1 MTKLK
6 DIAARLGLSPA
17 TVSRAL
23 NGFPE
28 VNEQTRQ
35 RVQAVARAMNYRPN
49 QIAQKLVSGRSGMIG
64 MILRSPVDVATDPSF
79 FEMMTGLSSRL
90 ADYDMDLVFHASS
103 AEDEVAPYRRLVAKA
118 TLDGFILNAPTVDD
132 QRIRFLTAAGVPFV
146 VHGRAGTGMPD
157 YPFFDI
163 DNAALARQSVALL
176 HDLGHR
182 RIAMLNGPANYAYA
196 AQRLKGFHAAL
207 AAQGL
212 TAPSRFVAHDR
223 LAEDYGQRAAEK
235 MLADAAPPTAFLCA
249 STLIAAGVLRAA
261 RKAGLSVAGDLSIIA
276 HDDAIPQFRAVNF
289 EPALTVTRAPMR
301 DACGPLTDKM
311 VHLLDGVA
319 IQDLQTI
326 VSADLIVRQSTGPV
340 RAGQQGR
347 WNETGVLAD

>member
-79 FEMMTGLSSRL
+79 FEVMAGLSSRL
-90 ADYDMDLVFHASS
+90 ADYDMDLVFHASN

-118 TLDGFILNAPTVDD
+118 TLDGFILNAPTVED
-132 QRIRFLTAAGVPFV
+132 QRIQFLTAAGVPFV
-146 VHGRAGTGMPD
+146 VHGRAGLGVPD

-182 RIAMLNGPANYAYA
+182 RIAFLNGPANYAYA
-196 AQRLKGFHAAL
+196 AQRLSGFQSAL
-207 AAQGL
+207 AARGL
-212 TAPSRFVAHDR
+212 VTPTRFIRHDR
-223 LAEDYGQRAAEK
+223 LAEDYGQRAAAT
-235 MLADAAPPTAFLCA
+235 MLTDTAAPTAFLCA

-261 RKAGLSVAGDLSIIA
+261 RKAGLSVPGDLSVIA

-289 EPALTVTRAPMR
+289 EPALTVTRAPIR

-311 VHLLDGVA
+311 VRLLDGA
-319 IQDLQTI
+319 QSSDLQTM
-326 VSADLIVRQSTGPV
+326 VTADLIVRQSTGPV
-340 RAGQQGR
+340 PVGQQGG
-347 WNETGVLAD
+347 WNETSVVAD